1 LIYKLFIIVG
11 GKMKRI
17 LFVLIVSIMLAGLI
31 FSACA
36 APAPTPATK
45 TSPASTAAPAP
56 APAKTVDFKFSYH
69 MPAPSSP
76 GQAFLAWSKQV
87 EEAGKGQIKIT
98 HYAAQT
104 LAKQNENYDAVTSG
118 LADIALVATG
128 AFAGRFPLSE
138 MIQLPMM
145 FPNAKITAQVCNEVL
160 EKYAYSREFKDVK
173 VLWLFPMPPH
183 GIINRQSIE
192 KMEDMKGQ
200 KIRVEGKYE
209 NMMVEGLGGS
219 GVYLSPM
226 DLYSSLERGVIDGV
240 IFQWDGV
247 LQYGLEKVTK
257 YRADCFILT
266 RGMPIVMNKDKWNSL
281 SPDIQKIFEDNS
293 GVKYSTKAGAT
304 ADENNITRRKQLA
317 DYDKQVGN
325 PGFYVLPDAE
335 AARWKSVAK
344 TVQDKWASDCD
355 ALGLPGKAM
364 LQDAV
369 SLAEKY
375 SK

>member
-1 LIYKLFIIVG
+1 VKKIV
-11 GKMKRI
+11 
-17 LFVLIVSIMLAGLI
+17 FVLVISIVLI
-31 FSACA
+31 GVVISACA
-36 APAPTPATK
+36 APAPAPKPSPTP
-45 TSPASTAAPAP
+45 APAP
-56 APAKTVDFKFSYH
+56 APVPVKTIDLKFSYH

-76 GQAFLAWSKQV
+76 GQAFAAWSKKV
-87 EEAGKGQIKIT
+87 EESSKGQVKIT

-118 LADIALVATG
+118 LADISLIATG

-138 MIQLPMM
+138 LMQLPML
-145 FPNAKITAQVCNEVL
+145 FPNAKVAAPVCNEVL

-173 VLWLFPMPPH
+173 VLWVFPMPPH
-183 GIINRQSIE
+183 GIVNRQPIE

-257 YRADCFILT
+257 YRAECFILT
-266 RGMPIVMNKDKWNSL
+266 RGMPIVINKDKWNSL
-281 SPDIQKIFEDNS
+281 PPDVQKMFEDNS
-293 GVKYSTKAGAT
+293 GVKYSAQAGVA
-304 ADENNITRRKQLA
+304 ADALNITRRQQLV
-317 DYDKQVGN
+317 DYDKQIGN
-325 PGFYVLPDAE
+325 PGIYTLPEAE
-335 AARWKSVAK
+335 LARWKAVGK
-344 TVQDKWASDCD
+344 TVQDKWAAECE

-369 SLAEKY
+369 TLSDKY

>member
-1 LIYKLFIIVG
+1 
-11 GKMKRI
+11 MRRI
-17 LFVLIVSIMLAGLI
+17 LFVLIVSIMLIGLI

-36 APAPTPATK
+36 APAP
-45 TSPASTAAPAP
+45 SPAPKTAPTPTPAP
-56 APAKTVDFKFSYH
+56 APVKTVDFKFSYH

-76 GQAFLAWSKQV
+76 GQAFAAWSKKV

-98 HYAAQT
+98 HYAGQT

-118 LADIALVATG
+118 LADIGLISTG

-138 MIQLPMM
+138 LMQLPML
-145 FPNAKITAQVCNEVL
+145 FPNAKVGAQVCNEVL
-160 EKYAYSREFKDVK
+160 EKYTANREFKDVK
-173 VLWLFPMPPH
+173 VLWVFPMPPH
-183 GIINRQSIE
+183 GIVNRQPIE

-257 YRADCFILT
+257 NRAECLILT

-281 SPDIQKIFEDNS
+281 SPDMQKMFEDTS
-293 GVKYSTKAGAT
+293 GVKYSTQAGVA
-304 ADENNITRRKQLA
+304 ADELNITRRKQLA
-317 DYDKQVGN
+317 DYDKQAGN
-325 PGFYVLPDAE
+325 PGIYTLPEAE
-335 AARWKSVAK
+335 MARWKAVAK
-344 TVQDKWASDCD
+344 TVQDKWAADCD
-355 ALGLPGKAM
+355 GLGLPGKAM